1 MDNKLIG
8 KGKGTKGYVSIIYIT
23 QNGEALLPISISG
36 PIRNLDAQ
44 IGTFVSQDAYQN
56 YLQQQGFIK
65 PGQRIKKIMLGYCAK
80 GENRYLD
87 VLYQDD
93 YQRFNKMLEAIEKK
107 LYYPNE
113 YESATIFSII
123 CDTFPNVDLQTLN
136 EVFIE
141 PRVIYRPRLQT
152 LASSVIIAKQ
162 NNEPYLDILE
172 QILDGLLYNRP
183 QPKDP
188 YHQPH
193 PRIKYSEIRRLYTLL
208 QANKLPQKEPIQL
221 TIPDDTPA
229 QLKPTSGPSI
239 DQCREEIRRIL
250 EMDSPQKPKD
260 NPKGKSR

>member
-8 KGKGTKGYVSIIYIT
+8 KGTKGFVSIIYIT
-23 QNGEALLPISISG
+23 QNEETILPTPVAG

-65 PGQRIKKIMLGYCAK
+65 PGQRIKKIVLVYRAK

-87 VLYQDD
+87 VLYQND
-93 YQRFNKMLEAIEKK
+93 YQHFNKMLEAIEKK
-107 LYYPNE
+107 LYYPDE
-113 YESATIFSII
+113 YESASIFDII
-123 CDTFPNVDLQTLN
+123 RDTFPNVDLQTLN
-136 EVFIE
+136 KVFIK
-141 PRVIYRPRLQT
+141 PRAQHNQKLQT
-152 LASSVIIAKQ
+152 LASALIISKR

-172 QILDGLLYNRP
+172 QLLDALLYNRP
-183 QPKDP
+183 QPKGP
-188 YHQPH
+188 YDQPH

-208 QANKLPQKEPIQL
+208 QANKLPRKEPTQL
-221 TIPDDTPA
+221 TIHDVISSP
-229 QLKPTSGPSI
+229 LKSVSNPSI

-250 EMDSPQKPKD
+250 EMDAPQNPKD